1 MKRMSVFFLKKAV
14 RLSIIVAVVAGFSFT
29 MVNLAPLDPVT
40 AYLGFD
46 RMQIS
51 QAQEE
56 QIVQRWG
63 LDKPPVQR
71 FLIWIKHVITG
82 DFGRS
87 VIFNQPVTGVIAKRF
102 GASLW
107 LMALAWGISGI
118 CGFVLGVAAGT
129 YRGSFLDQGVRL
141 YAYVL
146 ASTPA
151 FWIGMLLLVIFAVQ
165 LGWLPFCCAG
175 PLGVP
180 PDEITFLQ
188 RLRHLLLPAFTLSI
202 IGVAQIALHTREK
215 MIDVFMSDYALFAF
229 AQGESRLGV
238 ALRHGLRHALLPAV
252 TLQFATLGE
261 LFGGSVLAEQVFSYP
276 GLGRTAVEAGVRGDV
291 PLLLGIVLFSTL
303 FVVAGNTTADLIYEI
318 VDPRIRLG
326 KGDHGADNHPG

>member
-1 MKRMSVFFLKKAV
+1 MKMMKTFILKKVV

-56 QIVQRWG
+56 QIIRRWG
-63 LDKPPVQR
+63 LGKPPVER
-71 FLIWIKHVITG
+71 FFIWSKRIITG

-87 VIFNQPVTGVIAKRF
+87 VIFNQPVTSVIAKRF
-102 GASLW
+102 SASLW
-107 LMALAWGISGI
+107 LMALAWGLSGI

-129 YRGSFLDQGVRL
+129 YRGSVLDQGIRI

-188 RLRHLLLPAFTLSI
+188 RLRHLLLPALTLSI
-202 IGVAQIALHTREK
+202 IGIAQIAMHTREK
-215 MIDVFMSDYALFAF
+215 MIDVFMSDYALFAM

-291 PLLLGIVLFSTL
+291 PLLLGIVLCSTL
-303 FVVAGNTTADLIYEI
+303 FVVAGNTIADLIYQL
-318 VDPRIRLG
+318 VDPRIRL
-326 KGDHGADNHPG
+326 AN

>member
-1 MKRMSVFFLKKAV
+1 MKRVSIFFLKKTV
-14 RLSIIVAVVAGFSFT
+14 RLSVIVAAVAGFSFT
-29 MVNLAPLDPVT
+29 MVNLAPLDPIT

-63 LDKPPVQR
+63 LDKPPLQR
-71 FLIWIKHVITG
+71 FFIWTTRVVTG

-87 VIFNQPVTGVIAKRF
+87 VIFNQPVIEVIAKRF
-102 GASLW
+102 SASLW

-118 CGFVLGVAAGT
+118 CGFILGVVAGT
-129 YRGSFLDQGVRL
+129 YRGTFLDQAVRL

-180 PDEITFLQ
+180 PDQVTFAQ

-202 IGVAQIALHTREK
+202 IGVAQIAMHTREK

-229 AQGESRLGV
+229 AQGESRIGV
-238 ALRHGLRHALLPAV
+238 ALRHGLRHTLLPAV

-303 FVVAGNTTADLIYEI
+303 FVVAGNTTADLIYQI

-326 KGDHGADNHPG
+326 KGDHGADNHAG

>member
-1 MKRMSVFFLKKAV
+1 
-14 RLSIIVAVVAGFSFT
+14 
-29 MVNLAPLDPVT
+29 
-40 AYLGFD
+40 
-46 RMQIS
+46 MQIS

-71 FLIWIKHVITG
+71 FFIWITHTITG

-87 VIFNQPVTGVIAKRF
+87 VIFNQPVIEVIAKRF
-102 GASLW
+102 SASLW
-107 LMALAWGISGI
+107 LMAFAWGISGI
-118 CGFVLGVAAGT
+118 CGFILGVVAGT
-129 YRGSFLDQGVRL
+129 YRGSFLDQCVRL

-202 IGVAQIALHTREK
+202 IGVAQIAMHTREK

-303 FVVAGNTTADLIYEI
+303 FVVAGNTTADLIYQI

-326 KGDHGADNHPG
+326 KGDHGADNHAG

>member
-1 MKRMSVFFLKKAV
+1 MKTFILKKVV

-56 QIVQRWG
+56 QIIRRWG
-63 LDKPPVQR
+63 LGKPPVER
-71 FLIWIKHVITG
+71 FFIWSKRIITG

-87 VIFNQPVTGVIAKRF
+87 VIFNQPVTSVIAKRF
-102 GASLW
+102 SASLW
-107 LMALAWGISGI
+107 LMALAWGLSGI

-129 YRGSFLDQGVRL
+129 YRGSVLDQGIRI

-188 RLRHLLLPAFTLSI
+188 RLRHLLLPALTLSI
-202 IGVAQIALHTREK
+202 IGIAQIAMHTREK
-215 MIDVFMSDYALFAF
+215 MIDVFMSDYALFAM

-291 PLLLGIVLFSTL
+291 PLLLGIVLCSTL
-303 FVVAGNTTADLIYEI
+303 FVVAGNTIADLIYQL
-318 VDPRIRLG
+318 VDPRIRL
-326 KGDHGADNHPG
+326 AN

>member
-1 MKRMSVFFLKKAV
+1 MKTITAFCFKKAV
-14 RLSIIVAVVAGFSFT
+14 RLSIIVALVAGFAFT
-29 MVNLAPLDPVT
+29 MVNLAPLDPIT

-56 QIVQRWG
+56 QIVHRWG
-63 LDKPPVQR
+63 LDKPPMQR
-71 FLIWIKHVITG
+71 FFIWTKHIVTG

-87 VIFNQPVTGVIAKRF
+87 VIFNQPVIRVIAKRF
-102 GASLW
+102 SASLW

-118 CGFVLGVAAGT
+118 CGFILGAAAGT
-129 YRGSFLDQGVRL
+129 YRGSLLDQGVRL

-151 FWIGMLLLVIFAVQ
+151 FWIGMLLLMIFAVQ

-175 PLGVP
+175 PPGLLPEEVT
-180 PDEITFLQ
+180 IAQ
-188 RLRHLLLPAFTLSI
+188 RIRHLLLPVFTLSI
-202 IGVAQIALHTREK
+202 IGVAQIAMHTREK
-215 MIDVFMSDYALFAF
+215 MIDVFMSDHALFAF
-229 AQGESRLGV
+229 AQGESRVGV

-303 FVVAGNTTADLIYEI
+303 FVVAGNTTADLIYQI

-326 KGDHGADNHPG
+326 KRNHAADNHAG